1 MNLRNESQKN
11 NRNTTGPPN
20 NKTSKYMD
28 YRKSCNVN
36 ISYLKKAGTL
46 LWKKLSRLSNSTAH
60 SKLPSEISW
69 LPALS
74 GIPKKGTIPEEWI

>member
-1 MNLRNESQKN
+1 MKAKRITEILQAHPTTKHQNTWTTENHAMSISHILRKQG
-11 NRNTTGPPN
+11 RYYG
-20 NKTSKYMD
+20 
-28 YRKSCNVN
+28 
-36 ISYLKKAGTL
+36 
-46 LWKKLSRLSNSTAH
+46 KKLSRLSNSTAH